1 MAMKQQPSIQVESN
15 FTGGLKT
22 EFTGL
27 NFPENACTD
36 VSNCV
41 FTLVGD
47 VLRREGID
55 YEANFSLASV
65 VATNKAIS
73 TFKWDN
79 AGGDGLTQIIVVQV
93 GNTLNFYQSSS
104 ATVSAPLSNQLLVST
119 VNLGAFQI
127 SASSGAEC
135 QYSSGNG
142 YLFVVHPDCDPF
154 YCTYS
159 AGLISPYLIN
169 IQVRDFTGIPESAA
183 DNVRP
188 TVLSDEHLYNLQNQG
203 WTTSPTW
210 SALST
215 SPVQKLHT
223 GVETFTVPASL
234 AVSLGDVV
242 SVSGYY
248 TFINAVGN
256 PQNEPMTASGIVNNY
271 SGTTLTLNLSSA
283 STPVFSFSA
292 VSCNW
297 TIIPANPGGQTTIWH
312 SAISNYPSNSDVWW
326 TFKNSSGVFDPTTT
340 ISNVTV
346 GGPAP
351 KGSYVLSAFSQQRDV
366 VSGITSITDVTT
378 SIRPKTTTWFQGRVW
393 YSGVDDSFGPTGDEP
408 FSTWTENIYFS
419 QIAIGTKQF
428 GKCYQ
433 VNDPTDETLFNLLPT
448 DGGVITIQGS
458 GSIYKLF
465 PIQNGLLVFAA
476 NGIWFITGGSSVGF
490 TATDYTVTKIS
501 GVESISST
509 SFVSVNGLPMFWN
522 EEGIYAVQPGAQDKR
537 NNEQLGLQVIP
548 ITLGTIL
555 GFYNTIPLQSKKY
568 VRGAYNPITYTLQWI
583 YRSTNETTVTSRYQF
598 DSFLCFNTQNH
609 AFYPY
614 SITGTPSINSIA
626 YVQGPGGST
635 SPDPTFK
642 YLCSSSGQ
650 FTFAEERDATYVD
663 WKSFDGVGVNYDSF
677 FITGYRLTGQ
687 ALMRF
692 SPQYVFMYS
701 RNLTNNSYKIQAIWD
716 YASSSNSGRYSSI
729 QLITNTIS
737 NYNKFYRKHR
747 LRGHGVSMQIKVMSV
762 DRHPFDIM
770 GWSVLNDVDS
780 GI

>member
-65 VATNKAIS
+65 VATSKAIS

-104 ATVSAPLSNQLLVST
+104 ATIAAPLSNQLLISA
-119 VNLGAFQI
+119 VNLGAFQTT
-127 SASSGAEC
+127 ASSGAEC
-135 QYSSGNG
+135 QYSTGNG
-142 YLFVVHPDCDPF
+142 YLFVYHPNCDPF
-154 YCTYS
+154 YCTYA
-159 AGLISPYLIN
+159 AGTVTGNLITVQI
-169 IQVRDFTGIPESAA
+169 RDFVGIAEPGVADTLRPVALSA
-183 DNVRP
+183 
-188 TVLSDEHLYNLQNQG
+188 EHQYNLQNQG
-203 WTTSPTW
+203 WISSPGFSATSTTANNTNVGTKTW
-210 SALST
+210 TIQTGLTISIGTFLTIVGADTLNHFYSYESGTVT
-215 SPVQKLHT
+215 SYT
-223 GVETFTVPASL
+223 SGSGVL
-234 AVSLGDVV
+234 
-242 SVSGYY
+242 
-248 TFINAVGN
+248 
-256 PQNEPMTASGIVNNY
+256 IVNVT
-271 SGTTLTLNLSSA
+271 GSSQQG
-283 STPVFSFSA
+283 TPVSIT
-292 VSCNW
+292 NW
-297 TIIPANPGGQTTIWH
+297 TFSVQPVDQINTWH
-312 SAISNYPSNSDVWW
+312 SAFPTSYPSNSDVWW
-326 TFKNSSGVFDPTTT
+326 TFKNSSNVFSPSTT
-340 ISNVTV
+340 IANVTV

-351 KGSYVLSAFSQQRDV
+351 KGSYILSAFKEQRGV
-366 VSGITSITDVTT
+366 ASGVDGLTDVTT
-378 SIRPKTTTWFQGRVW
+378 NSRPKTGTWFQGRVW
-393 YSGVDDSFGPTGDEP
+393 YTGVDASFPAAGDEV
-408 FSTWTENIYFS
+408 FSTWSENIYFS
-419 QIAIGTKQF
+419 QIAISPSQF
-428 GKCYQ
+428 GRCYQ
-433 VNDPTDETLFNLLPT
+433 NNDPTDETLFNLLPT
-448 DGGVITIQGS
+448 DGGVIQIQGS
-458 GSIYKLF
+458 GSVYKLF
-465 PIQNGLLVFAA
+465 PIQNGMLVFAS

-490 TATDYTVTKIS
+490 TASDYTITKIS

-522 EEGIYAVQPGAQDKR
+522 EEGIYAVQSGAQDKR
-537 NNEQLGLQVIP
+537 NNEQLGLEVIP

-555 GFYNTIPLQSKKY
+555 SFYNTIPLQSKKY
-568 VRGAYNPITYTLQWI
+568 ARGAYNPITYTLQWI
-583 YRSTNETTVTSRYQF
+583 YRSTNESDVTSRYQF

-614 SITGTPSINSIA
+614 SITGTPQINGIA

-642 YLCSSSGQ
+642 YLCSASGQ
-650 FTFAEERDATYVD
+650 FTFAEERDTTYVD
-663 WKSFDGVGVNYDSF
+663 WKSFDSTGVNYDSF

-701 RNLTNNSYKIQAIWD
+701 RNLTNTSYKIQAIWD
-716 YASSSNSGRYSSI
+716 YASSSNSGRYSSV

-762 DRHPFDIM
+762 DGHPFDIM
-770 GWSVLNDVDS
+770 GWAVLNDVDS